1 MIGTKAVAKQYRRLM
16 KALDVQISDVKSM
29 ASENG
34 SMEFASRFIL
44 RADNEVEDFCEE
56 PRCLFVNNT
65 NPLATFAFVIP
76 SLAHSDSFV
85 LIETIFLPTDTT
97 TAPPSM
103 AVRAQFEGSNE
114 YALSFCLLRA
124 ERAN

>member
-65 NPLATFAFVIP
+65 NPLATFAFVNPITQIIP
-76 SLAHSDSFV
+76 YFMLS
-85 LIETIFLPTDTT
+85 
-97 TAPPSM
+97 
-103 AVRAQFEGSNE
+103 
-114 YALSFCLLRA
+114 YSFCKVVALFGHSSLPA
-124 ERAN
+124 LVITSVHVLASLKP